1 MAGKSSRAN
10 LFGTFL
16 DTVSPG
22 RSKSD
27 FDVSKLAESVINW
40 SKQQDAGEGAVTRV
54 LRALEQQPGAASI
67 GTLVRATGLDLD
79 TVLKALDD
87 AGAKGLV
94 KSDASEDGHLYRLT
108 ASGRDALM

>member
-16 DTVSPG
+16 DTVSSG

-27 FDVSKLAESVINW
+27 FDISKLAESVINW
-40 SKQQDAGEGAVTRV
+40 SKLQEAGEGAVARL
-54 LRALEQQPGAASI
+54 LRALESQPAAASI
-67 GTLVRATGLDLD
+67 GALVRATGLDLD
-79 TVLKALDD
+79 TVLKTLDD
-87 AGAKGLV
+87 AAAKGLLR
-94 KSDASEDGHLYRLT
+94 SEASEDGHLYRLT